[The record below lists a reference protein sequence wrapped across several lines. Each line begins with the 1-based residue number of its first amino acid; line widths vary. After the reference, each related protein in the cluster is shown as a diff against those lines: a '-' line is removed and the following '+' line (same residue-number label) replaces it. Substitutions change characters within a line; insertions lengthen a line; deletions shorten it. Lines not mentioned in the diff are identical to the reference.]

1 MPELTIAK
9 SLNKAY
15 RQVSIDKQSFD
26 VFKQQLGMLY
36 EQIATIDTE
45 EKLKGDLMDF
55 LKLTFYGQN
64 YKVSPNGRIDCA
76 IHLGNSIDTPVGV
89 IFEVKMPTNASEMI
103 SRENLNRK
111 ALQELLL
118 YYLRERIE
126 KKNIQLKQ
134 LVVTNIYEFFIFDAQ
149 EFEQVFYSNKKL
161 LKRFAEFNDGALT
174 SDKTDFFYKEIAAE
188 AIESAKENLS
198 YTWFDIRKYKTFLN
212 NGTDKHLIELYKFFS
227 PEHLLK
233 KRFQSDSNS
242 LNTKFYSELLYIIG
256 LEEIEEKDSHK
267 RIITRRN
274 AANRNAASI
283 LENAIT
289 ILDSEDWLDNLQNR
303 TSYGKDKSEQL
314 FNVALTLTIGW
325 INRVLFLK
333 LLEAQLV
340 KYHKGDTSYAF
351 LRPRFIPDYDEL
363 NKLFFQV
370 LAKRPNDR
378 TSTINDKFGKIP
390 YLNSSL
396 FEVSALERKTIRIS
410 SLDNSE
416 LPLYSSTVLKDG
428 QKPRYKQLPTLHYL
442 LEFLD
447 AYDFSSEGS
456 EKVQETA
463 KTLINASVLGLIF
476 EKINGHKDG
485 SVFTPGAVTMY
496 MSREAIQAT
505 VVRKFNEAMG
515 WNCADYGALKDKD
528 IDDYRQANDIVG
540 ALRICD
546 PAVGSGHFL
555 VSVLNEIIRIK
566 YDLGILL
573 DCNGKRI
580 KKQDWSIEI
589 ENDELIVSDSDGEPF
604 VYIPGNGESQRIQE
618 ALFNEKRRIIE
629 NCLFG
634 VDLNPNAVNIC
645 RLRLWIELLKNAY
658 YTKDSGYTDL
668 ETLPNIDINIKVGN
682 SLIHRFDLKQDISEI
697 LQKTNV
703 SISLYKKA
711 VNRYK
716 NAHSKEEKRELEDMI
731 STIKSTLWTQISQ
744 HPKILRKIQLEHELN
759 DLLAPKLF
767 EISKKEKAQQEKR
780 AGELKIKIGKLN
792 NEIEEI
798 KNNKMFIGAF
808 EWRIEFPEILDDSG
822 RFTGFDCVIGN
833 PPYIQL
839 QKMGADADALQ
850 KMGYKTYE
858 RTGDIYCLFY
868 EMGMELLKPDA
879 MLSFITS
886 NKWMRAGYG
895 KALRNHISSKYDPML
910 LIDFAGFKVFDSATV
925 DVNILNIEKRS
936 PSGRTQACSIK
947 KEGFDIE
954 KMSDFVQQQ
963 SAICDFSTSD
973 SWVILSPIEQ
983 SIKRKI
989 EAVGTPLKDWD
1000 INIYRGVLTGC
1011 NEAFIINSGKRDEI
1025 LSNCQT
1031 DDERNRTAELIRP
1044 ILRGRDI
1051 KRYGYN
1057 WADLYLIATFPARS
1071 YDIER
1076 YPAVKKY
1083 LLSFA
1088 EDSLRDAGYDWV
1100 ADSYLA
1106 DFCKQKLAQTGKFV
1120 EIEGKRI
1127 IIGNTPEKARK
1138 KTNNQWFET
1147 QDSISYWEDFC
1158 KPKII
1163 WGEISD
1169 KSKFAF
1175 DFWGK
1180 YTPEATTF
1188 YMNGKDIEFLLCA
1201 LNSSISEWLFSKV
1214 GTTTG
1219 VGTVRWKK
1227 YTIEQLLVGRPST
1240 SEMNNYMNFFNKLK
1254 IRDITIEEFG
1264 AYCNN
1269 FMFQLYGL
1277 NEKEI
1282 EYIRNRE
1289 A

>member
-15 RQVSIDKQSFD
+15 RQVSIDKQAFN

-36 EQIATIDTE
+36 EQIAITDTE

-89 IFEVKMPTNASEMI
+89 IFEVKMPTNVSEMI
-103 SRENLNRK
+103 TRDSLNRK

-118 YYLRERIE
+118 YYLRERVE

-149 EFEQVFYSNKKL
+149 EFERVFYSNKKL
-161 LKRFAEFNDGALT
+161 LKRFTEFNDGALT
-174 SDKTDFFYKEIAAE
+174 SDKTDFFYKEIAADV
-188 AIESAKENLS
+188 IESVKENLS
-198 YTWFDIRKYKTFLN
+198 YTWFDIRKYKTCFN
-212 NGTDKHLIELYKFFS
+212 NGTDKRLIELYKIFS

-233 KRFQSDSNS
+233 KRFQNDSNS

-256 LEEIEEKDSHK
+256 LEEVEEKDSHK

-274 AANRNAASI
+274 AANRNSASI

-289 ILDSEDWLDNLQNR
+289 ILDSEDWLDNIQNR
-303 TSYGKDKSEQL
+303 TSFGKDKSEQL
-314 FNVALTLTIGW
+314 FNVALALTIGW

-340 KYHKGDTSYAF
+340 KYHKGDASYAF
-351 LRPRFIPDYDEL
+351 LHPKFIPDYDEL

-378 TSTINDKFGKIP
+378 TNTINNKFGKIP

-416 LPLYSSTVLKDG
+416 LPLYSSTVLKEG
-428 QKPRYKQLPTLHYL
+428 QKPRYKQLPTLRYL

-447 AYDFSSEGS
+447 TYDFASEGS
-456 EKVQETA
+456 EEVQETA

-496 MSREAIQAT
+496 MSREAIRAT

-515 WNCADYGALKDKD
+515 WSCPDYEALKDKD
-528 IDDYRQANDIVG
+528 IDDYRQANSIVDS
-540 ALRICD
+540 LRICD

-555 VSVLNEIIRIK
+555 VSSLNEIIRTK

-589 ENDELIVSDSDGEPF
+589 ENDELIVSDADGDPF
-604 VYIPGNGESQRIQE
+604 VYIPGNDESQRIQE
-618 ALFNEKRRIIE
+618 ALFHEKRKIIE

-658 YTKDSGYTDL
+658 YTKESSYTDL

-682 SLIHRFDLKQDISEI
+682 SLIHRFDHKQDISEI
-697 LQKTNV
+697 LKKTDI
-703 SISLYKKA
+703 SISQYKDA
-711 VNRYK
+711 VTRYK
-716 NAHSKEEKRELEDMI
+716 NAHSKEEKRELENMI
-731 STIKSTLWTQISQ
+731 STIKSTLRTQIDL
-744 HPKILRKIQLEHELN
+744 HDPKVMRKIQMVRELN
-759 DLLAPKLF
+759 NLLAPQLF
-767 EISKKEKAQQEKR
+767 EISKKEQIQREKQAKA
-780 AGELKIKIGKLN
+780 LKTKIGKLN
-792 NEIEEI
+792 DEIERI

-808 EWRIEFPEILDDSG
+808 EWRIEFPEILDDTG
-822 RFTGFDCVIGN
+822 RFIGFDCIIGN

-839 QKMGADADALQ
+839 QKMNADADALQ
-850 KMGYKTYE
+850 QMGYKTYE

-868 EMGMELLKPDA
+868 EMGMELLKPNA

-895 KALRNHISSKYDPML
+895 QSLRYHLASNYDPIL
-910 LIDFAGFKVFDSATV
+910 LIDFANNKIFDSATV
-925 DVNILNIEKRS
+925 LVNILSIVKRANRGKTTACSVEDNFDITKLSDYVETHIVTSAFSADSWSILSEIEK
-936 PSGRTQACSIK
+936 SIK
-947 KEGFDIE
+947 
-954 KMSDFVQQQ
+954 
-963 SAICDFSTSD
+963 A
-973 SWVILSPIEQ
+973 
-983 SIKRKI
+983 KI

-1000 INIYRGVLTGC
+1000 IQINYGIKTGC
-1011 NEAFIINSGKRDEI
+1011 NDAFIIDSVKRNEI
-1025 LSNCQT
+1025 LNNCIT
-1031 DDERNRTAELIRP
+1031 EKERQKTAEIIRP

-1051 KRYGYN
+1051 SRYRYN
-1057 WADLYLIATFPARS
+1057 WANLWLINTHNGINGSMERIHIEDYPS
-1071 YDIER
+1071 VKQHLDNYWNDIESR
-1076 YPAVKKY
+1076 ADKGDTPYN
-1083 LLSFA
+1083 
-1088 EDSLRDAGYDWV
+1088 LRNCAYMDEF
-1100 ADSYLA
+1100 S
-1106 DFCKQKLAQTGKFV
+1106 
-1120 EIEGKRI
+1120 
-1127 IIGNTPEKARK
+1127 
-1138 KTNNQWFET
+1138 
-1147 QDSISYWEDFC
+1147 
-1158 KPKII
+1158 KPKIV
-1163 WGEISD
+1163 WGNLNTCGS
-1169 KSKFAF
+1169 
-1175 DFWGK
+1175 
-1180 YTPEATTF
+1180 YTIVPKNMYINAPACMIVPANN
-1188 YMNGKDIEFLLCA
+1188 YLLA
-1201 LNSSISEWLFSKV
+1201 VLNSKIADYYIRTLGVVRNGGFFEYKPMFVEQIPIPKITTDDAAKIDAILSSSMSTEDKQVKV
-1214 GTTTG
+1214 EEI
-1219 VGTVRWKK
+1219 
-1227 YTIEQLLVGRPST
+1227 IEA
-1240 SEMNNYMNFFNKLK
+1240 
-1254 IRDITIEEFG
+1254 I
-1264 AYCNN
+1264 
-1269 FMFQLYGL
+1269 YGL
-1277 NEKEI
+1277 SQEEI
-1282 EYIRNRE
+1282 TFLHNL
-1289 A
+1289 